1 MKFRSHLDPAR
12 RATSGRRQ
20 GWRPALERLES
31 RRLLSQIVWN
41 GDGDGTSFDDAANW
55 VGGKLPGASDDAV
68 INLQNATATDVV
80 LPAGGAT
87 VNTFTQTGGSLTMNS
102 GAFTTVQGSFSLTDV
117 TFNNNGGTILA
128 QTLDGTGSTLDG
140 GTLNDGLNASAGFNL
155 SLEGICTLN
164 GPVNAGE
171 SLDVTVPTNQFSASL
186 TVASGF
192 VNKGFITL
200 GAANVMGTPLPVIM
214 TVAGGATFFN
224 YGSLS
229 TTFNTTL
236 VGKFSNEGIF
246 GANATITT
254 LSAGSSIVNEPGGT
268 LVMFSLPPC
277 TFDDSQPGA
286 SIVNEPGGTMKC
298 WGYGS
303 DPSNI
308 ETSPGS
314 FVNEGTL
321 DVENAGS
328 GISASFT
335 VDGNY
340 TQTSTGSLNV
350 DLSGTIPDDEYS
362 QLIVTGVASLAGS
375 LGVTLGNQYVPGTNT
390 SFEVMTYG
398 SATGNFTSYNGLFLS
413 NGLTLVPIFA
423 ATSLTLTTGPAP
435 EADLSVAVAASASQL
450 TLGGNLTYTV
460 TLANHGPND
469 AQQVALTDTLPANA
483 SVVSV
488 TASAGSLMTVNG
500 IVTLDLATFTSGGT
514 DILTIV
520 VTPTMAG
527 TFADSASVTD
537 LTPFDPNLNNNQA
550 SVSSTVTPVL
560 KADLVASVSAP
571 PATTTGQFTITASVH
586 NSGPNPAL
594 ATTLTDTFTL
604 PKGAQLAAESLPQGT
619 VKVSG
624 NVVTATIGTLPSGST
639 VALTVTIVTIAAGSF
654 TQTAVASSS
663 TFDPNMAN
671 NTATAG
677 ATVLGQDTLTLTPS
691 SNSIGL
697 KTPVT
702 LNARV
707 IVPLDFAAATKS
719 VTFYDGTTSLGTASL
734 NASGQASL
742 VVPSL
747 PKGVDSLSAAYSGD
761 STEAASN
768 ATATVRVGEAVSG
781 DYDGSGKT
789 DVAVFDQTTD
799 TFSITYANGT
809 VHTQHIGK
817 PADTTRPVVGDF
829 DGDGKTDL
837 AIYDQTLAE
846 FLILDS
852 GGGSLALPFGS
863 AKDINIP
870 VAGDFD
876 GDGKTDLAIYDQTL
890 AEFLVLDSGGGTIA
904 QQFGSA
910 KDVNVPVA
918 GDFDG
923 DGKTDIAIYDQTN
936 ATFYILES
944 GGGSRVQQLG
954 NVKHVNLP
962 IAGDYDGDGKTD
974 LAIYDQTA
982 GELFALESGG
992 GTIALPFGN
1001 AADVNL
1007 PIAGDYD
1014 GDGKTDLAIYDPVQA
1029 EYFVILSDGGSLV
1042 EAMGNTKHKNVPV

>member
-1 MKFRSHLDPAR
+1 MVTAR
-12 RATSGRRQ
+12 ASTT
-20 GWRPALERLES
+20 P
-31 RRLLSQIVWN
+31 
-41 GDGDGTSFDDAANW
+41 ANW
-55 VGGKLPGASDDAV
+55 AGGKVPGAMDDAV
-68 INLQNATATDVV
+68 INLQNAAATDVV
-80 LPAGGAT
+80 LPAGGTT
-87 VNTFTQTGGSLTMNS
+87 VNSFSQTGGSLTLNS
-102 GAFTTVQGSFSLTDV
+102 GVFTTMKSVLMTNVTLNDNGGSF
-117 TFNNNGGTILA
+117 
-128 QTLDGTGSTLDG
+128 QTTGNIATLDG
-140 GTLNDGLNASAGFNL
+140 GTLNDGPNASPGL
-155 SLEGICTLN
+155 ILEGLCTLN
-164 GPVNAGE
+164 GPIG
-171 SLDVTVPTNQFSASL
+171 SSGYLDISVASGSDL
-186 TVASGF
+186 SSTYVTVASGF
-192 VNKGFITL
+192 VNKGIITI
-200 GAANVMGTPLPVIM
+200 GATGPTGNPLPVTI
-214 TVAGGATFFN
+214 TVAGGATFTN
-224 YGSLS
+224 DGTIYAGVE
-229 TTFNTTL
+229 TTL
-236 VGKFSNEGIF
+236 VGKFSNEGNF
-246 GANATITT
+246 GESYGLTT
-254 LSAGSSIVNEPGGT
+254 LSAGSSIVNQPGGMMVFGYA
-268 LVMFSLPPC
+268 LESS

-286 SIVNEPGGTMKC
+286 SIVNEPGGTIIA
-298 WGYGS
+298 GGQQSYAPG
-303 DPSNI
+303 NI

-321 DVENAGS
+321 DIAYS
-328 GISASFT
+328 T
-335 VDGNY
+335 VAFPCQWTIDGDY
-340 TQTSTGSLNV
+340 TQTSTGTLGVTLN
-350 DLSGTIPDDEYS
+350 GTIVGDAYS
-362 QLIVTGVASLAGS
+362 QLIVTGAASLAGS
-375 LGVTLGNQYVPGTNT
+375 VNVMLNNSQFTPGMNT

-398 SATGNFTSYNGLFLS
+398 SATGNFTSYTGTSLS
-413 NGLTLVPIFA
+413 NGLTLRPIRTT
-423 ATSLTLTTGPAP
+423 TSLTLTTGTVPM
-435 EADLSVAVAASASQL
+435 ADLSVAVAASAGQL

-469 AQQVALTDTLPANA
+469 AQQVALTETLPANA

-488 TASAGSLMTVNG
+488 TATSADSLMTVNG
-500 IVTLDLATFTSGGT
+500 IVTLDLATLASGGT

-520 VTPTMAG
+520 VTPTMTG

-560 KADLVASVSAP
+560 LADLVASVSAP
-571 PATTTGQFTITASVH
+571 PATTTGQFTFTASVH
-586 NSGPNPAL
+586 NSGPNPAVS
-594 ATTLTDTFTL
+594 TTLTDTFTL
-604 PKGAQLAAESLPQGT
+604 PKGAQLAAESIPQGT

-663 TFDPNMAN
+663 TFDPATAN

-677 ATVLGQDTLTLTPS
+677 AMVLGQDSLTLTPS

-697 KTPVT
+697 KTPLT

-707 IVPLDFAAATKS
+707 IVPPDFAAATKS
-719 VTFYDGTTSLGTASL
+719 VTFFDGTTSLGTVSL
-734 NASGQASL
+734 NAFGQASL

-747 PKGVDSLSAAYSGD
+747 PKGIDSLSAAYAGD
-761 STEAASN
+761 ANEAASN

-781 DYDGSGKT
+781 DYDGGGKT
-789 DVAVFDQTTD
+789 DVAVFDQTTA

-809 VHTQHIGK
+809 VHTQQLGN
-817 PADTTRPVVGDF
+817 PADKNIPVVGDF

-846 FLILDS
+846 FFILDS

-876 GDGKTDLAIYDQTL
+876 GDGKTDIAIYDQTA
-890 AEFLVLDSGGGTIA
+890 AEFFVFESGGGTIA

-923 DGKTDIAIYDQTN
+923 DRKTDIAIYDQSN

-954 NVKHVNLP
+954 NIKHVNIP
-962 IAGDYDGDGKTD
+962 IAGDFDGDGKTD

-1001 AADVNL
+1001 AADVNI

-1014 GDGKTDLAIYDPVQA
+1014 GDGKTDIAIYDPVEA
-1029 EYFVILSDGGSLV
+1029 EFFVILSDGGSLV
-1042 EAMGNTKHKNVPV
+1042 EVMGNTKHKNAPV